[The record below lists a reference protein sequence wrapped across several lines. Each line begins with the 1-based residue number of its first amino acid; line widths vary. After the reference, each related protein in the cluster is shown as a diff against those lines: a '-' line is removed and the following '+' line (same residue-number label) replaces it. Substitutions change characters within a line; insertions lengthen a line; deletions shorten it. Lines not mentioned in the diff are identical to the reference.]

1 MCVKHFKYKIKS
13 FKKLKIIKG
22 VIFIEYPNSTSN
34 KFFSKLAP
42 IRSLQNKTKQNK
54 TKQNKKKTKK
64 KKKKSSLGPSQQ
76 ILGSNANVKIHYY
89 LIFYK

>member
-22 VIFIEYPNSTSN
+22 VISIEYPNSTSN

-42 IRSLQNKTKQNK
+42 IRSLQKKKKNKTKQ
-54 TKQNKKKTKK
+54 K

>member
-22 VIFIEYPNSTSN
+22 VISIEYPNSTSN

-42 IRSLQNKTKQNK
+42 IRSLQKKNKTKQN
-54 TKQNKKKTKK
+54 KK

>member
-22 VIFIEYPNSTSN
+22 VISIEYPNSTSN

-42 IRSLQNKTKQNK
+42 IRSLQKKKKKQN
-54 TKQNKKKTKK
+54 KTKK
-64 KKKKSSLGPSQQ
+64 KKKNL
-76 ILGSNANVKIHYY
+76 V
-89 LIFYK
+89 

>member
-22 VIFIEYPNSTSN
+22 VISIEYPNSTSN

-54 TKQNKKKTKK
+54 TKPKKKKK